1 MTSSDFPMRLRAL
14 CIAATAVALAACETD
29 EGDGPL
35 EPTGAFGRVRFV
47 NTVPDAAVGA
57 MNASLEGVP
66 FAAGLAV
73 GAATPYQPVYT
84 GERALVVRR
93 TADTAAV
100 LLNAPFTV
108 TDGGAYTVVAAGR
121 TASVTPVVLTDS
133 VSIGATDSA
142 RVRIAHFSPSGG
154 AVDVY
159 LTSTT
164 ASIATAAPTVAALPY
179 QSAARYL
186 RVPNGRLRIRVTPAG
201 SKTVAAD
208 DTTNVFASGQ
218 IRTVLVLDRVGGG
231 APPRVVTLTDR

>member
-1 MTSSDFPMRLRAL
+1 MRLRAL

-29 EGDGPL
+29 EGDGPI

-47 NTVPDAAVGA
+47 NAVPDAAVGA
-57 MNASLEGVP
+57 LNASLEGLP
-66 FAAGLAV
+66 FTAGLA
-73 GAATPYQPVYT
+73 ATPTAPAALATPYQPVYT
-84 GERALVVRR
+84 GERVLVVRR
-93 TADTAAV
+93 TADTSAV

-108 TDGGAYTVVAAGR
+108 TDGGAYTVVATGR

-133 VSIGATDSA
+133 ITIGATDSA

-159 LTSTT
+159 LTTTT

-208 DTTNVFASGQ
+208 DTTNVFAAGQ